1 MKRRILL
8 IPLLFF
14 LFVLISGCGRT
25 TLIPITLTTNTYDYH
40 QFPQLILSET
50 SQQLSQPE
58 EDYYLY
64 FYSSSCTACLDVKGE
79 VLAKLMVLSTDRV
92 YLVSIQY
99 SEDIDPRIHVT
110 GIPAFVH
117 VVNHEVHAIEQGATN
132 VRRILGEIN

>member
-1 MKRRILL
+1 M
-8 IPLLFF
+8 IP
-14 LFVLISGCGRT
+14 T
-25 TLIPITLTTNTYDYH
+25 TLTTNTFDYH

-117 VVNHEVHAIEQGATN
+117 VVIHQVLAIEQGGLN